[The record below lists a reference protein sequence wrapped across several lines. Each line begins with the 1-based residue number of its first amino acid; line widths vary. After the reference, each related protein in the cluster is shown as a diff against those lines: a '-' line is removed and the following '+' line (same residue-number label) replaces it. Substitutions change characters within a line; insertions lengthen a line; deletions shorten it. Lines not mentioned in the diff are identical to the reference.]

1 MSDPETIPEDFL
13 AFVAAGD
20 PVSAA
25 WQRRK
30 LEPPVSS
37 QLLVKVSYS
46 SLNYKDALAA
56 TGHPGVARKLPL
68 VPGIDAVGTVVAANE
83 PGWQTGER
91 VLIADAGLG
100 TVADGGFTQFAAV
113 PAHWCYRLPTGLT
126 ALDAAT
132 WGTAGFTAAQSVEQ
146 LLNHDLEPESGPIIV
161 TGSTGGVGIFAVA
174 LLAKLGFEVVAVT
187 GKSDQAGWLKRMG
200 ASQVVGRDAVVDD
213 SKRPLLKGI
222 YAGAIDTVGGRPLET
237 LLRSV
242 KNHGCVTAC
251 GLVAGTDLNTSV
263 YPFILRGVTLCGIDS
278 ANIDRVT
285 REQLWQKISGPWA
298 LDDLSPIRHLI
309 GRDQLSS
316 WVDRILAG
324 KVAGRTVLDPFA
336 ANG

>member
-1 MSDPETIPEDFL
+1 MSESESLPESCL
-13 AFVAAGD
+13 AYVAAGD

-25 WQRRK
+25 WREHR
-30 LEPPVSS
+30 LDSPASS

-68 VPGIDAVGTVVAANE
+68 VPGIDAVGTVVAANA
-83 PGWQTGER
+83 PGWQAGQQ
-91 VLIADAGLG
+91 VLIADAEFG
-100 TVADGGFTQFAAV
+100 TAENGGFAQYVAV
-113 PAHWCYRLPTGLT
+113 PSQWCFRLPAGLT
-126 ALDAAT
+126 LLAAAT

-146 LLNHDLEPESGPIIV
+146 LLFHGLEPESGPVIV

-174 LLAKLGFEVVAVT
+174 LLAKLGFDVVAVT
-187 GKSDQAGWLKRMG
+187 GKSDQTDWLKTMG
-200 ASQVVGRDAVVDD
+200 ASQVVGRDAVADD
-213 SKRPLLKGI
+213 SNRPLLKGI
-222 YAGAIDTVGGRPLET
+222 YAGAVDTVGGRPLET

-251 GLVAGTDLNTSV
+251 GLVAGTDLNISV
-263 YPFILRGVTLCGIDS
+263 YPFILRGITLCGIDS
-278 ANIDRVT
+278 ANIGRVT
-285 REQLWQKISGPWA
+285 REQLWQKIAGPWA
-298 LDDLSPIRHLI
+298 LEDLSPIRELV

-316 WVDRILAG
+316 CVDRILAG
-324 KVAGRTVLDPFA
+324 KVAGRTVLDLFA